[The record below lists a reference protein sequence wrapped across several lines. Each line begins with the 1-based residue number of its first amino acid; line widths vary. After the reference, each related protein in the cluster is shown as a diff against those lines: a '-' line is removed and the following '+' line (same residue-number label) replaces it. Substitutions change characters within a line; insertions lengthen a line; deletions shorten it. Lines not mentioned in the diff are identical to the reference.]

1 MKDKTKL
8 TNKGLAKD
16 LNNRLNKYEE
26 ITSRQISKSRKRGY
40 VTDKKGEKIKFT
52 APMPVIMPERKP
64 IKKKKEKNNE

>member
-40 VTDKKGEKIKFT
+40 VIDKKGEKIKFR
-52 APMPVIMPERKP
+52 APSPVIMPERKP